1 MLGNSIHNKSR
12 SNAIVYDFVIKN
24 KFRYRVVTLSMGY
37 YILFDYVHVF
47 YVLLFTRY
55 SCNIAN
61 VCVKHQSINQS
72 MIYYY
77 LLLTKRK
84 YMHNISVRQC
94 IHLRIECILLKFH
107 WGMKALTETQ
117 VWKRWPK
124 YIFNWN
130 VLRSTLSYPNE
141 TSKECIENVLRST
154 LSYPYETSKECIQ
167 FL

>member
-1 MLGNSIHNKSR
+1 MR
-12 SNAIVYDFVIKN
+12 SYTTSSKN

-61 VCVKHQSINQS
+61 VCAKHQSINQS

-94 IHLRIECILLKFH
+94 IHLRTECILLKNALKMYFGQRFH
-107 WGMKALTETQ
+107 TPMNLQKNAF
-117 VWKRWPK
+117 K
-124 YIFNWN
+124 
-130 VLRSTLSYPNE
+130 
-141 TSKECIENVLRST
+141 IENVLR
-154 LSYPYETSKECIQ
+154 
-167 FL
+167 

>member
-1 MLGNSIHNKSR
+1 MNC
-12 SNAIVYDFVIKN
+12 D
-24 KFRYRVVTLSMGY
+24 RVVTLSMGY

-61 VCVKHQSINQS
+61 VCVKDQSINQS

-94 IHLRIECILLKFH
+94 IHLRIECILLKF
-107 WGMKALTETQ
+107 E
-117 VWKRWPK
+117 
-124 YIFNWN
+124 N

-141 TSKECIENVLRST
+141 T
-154 LSYPYETSKECIQ
+154 
-167 FL
+167 